1 MSKYDYKK
9 ELKDSLIDACYLTV
23 GIFSIAWAGSKVGIS
38 KPTFSVTP
46 ENIGKIGT
54 YLTAA
59 DMIYS
64 SLKHYKILPWM

>member
-9 ELKDSLIDACYLTV
+9 ELKDSLKDAGVLTV
-23 GIFSIAWAGSKVGIS
+23 IVFPLAWAGSKIGIS